1 MAHQYC
7 FAKFRELFR
16 KTVPCG
22 MNAVTET
29 AFSVRVFLKS
39 QRRAQSFFW
48 VDLSAMNIAGF
59 IFRPL
64 YWLAGKVFSV
74 WARPAIQPDV
84 PAELIAD
91 SDAKVCY
98 VLETGGLADL
108 LALER
113 AAAQHGMPSPTESF
127 EFCGNREYKRFVV
140 LRRMRGFW
148 YTRPRKTGSQRLKR
162 LVEAASNGDED
173 LLLVPVAIYWGRS
186 PEKERSLLKILF
198 SENWDV
204 IGRTRK
210 FFATV
215 LLGRDT
221 LLRFSHAMPLRSIG
235 VEGGQSEIAYRKASR
250 ILRVHFRQRRV
261 ATVGPDLSHRRT
273 LIKQVLHSPSV
284 RRAIAAEGGDDS
296 RKQEVAR
303 RKAEKYALEI
313 AADISYPT
321 IRVLVRVLRWLWHRI
336 YDGIELNHAEKLHE
350 VAKDKEVIY
359 APCHRSH
366 FDYLLLGYVTY
377 DEGLPLPHIAAGI
390 NLNMPVVGG
399 ILRRGGAFFL
409 RRTFKGNRL
418 YATVFDSYIQQV
430 LGKGYSMEYFIEGGR
445 SRTGRLLQ
453 PKGGM
458 LVMTINSY
466 VKNPQRPIVFVP
478 IYFGYEKLIEGDA
491 FISELGGASK
501 QKESLGGLV
510 RSVKSL
516 RDQFGKVAV
525 NIGEPI
531 ELEPMLD
538 KAHPDWRDYESEN
551 GDRPPWLA
559 GVVDDVGSRIMENIN
574 AAAAVT
580 PISLLAYVLLATP
593 KQTIGLHELRRQ
605 LQINLDLLRRFEYSD
620 LVTMP
625 DWSPDEI
632 IKHGEKL
639 DVISRSAHP
648 MGEVIH
654 MEERTA
660 VLMTYFRNNILHLY
674 AVPASVACCFIQGQE
689 LDHVELQR
697 LIRLIYP
704 FMKKE
709 LCLKWSFEEIDNVTT
724 EAITSLI
731 DLGILS
737 YGKRKKTLVRPPAGS
752 EKAFQLLMLGQ
763 SMVPMLQRFYL
774 VIAILVGNG
783 SGTLSRGRLE
793 TMCQQS
799 AERLSMI
806 YGLHSPDFFNKS
818 LFHDFIKMLQEQD
831 VLRRNGDGVLEFDD
845 DITSIG
851 ADARLVLG
859 EEIRHSILTLTQ
871 PMENGAAA

>member
-1 MAHQYC
+1 
-7 FAKFRELFR
+7 
-16 KTVPCG
+16 
-22 MNAVTET
+22 
-29 AFSVRVFLKS
+29 
-39 QRRAQSFFW
+39 
-48 VDLSAMNIAGF
+48 MNIAGLF
-59 IFRPL
+59 FRPL
-64 YWLAGKVFSV
+64 YWLAGKVFSF
-74 WARPAIQPDV
+74 WARPAIQPEL
-84 PAELIAD
+84 PAELITD
-91 SDAKVCY
+91 SDAEVCY
-98 VLETGGLADL
+98 VLENGGLADV

-113 AAAQHGMPSPTESF
+113 ATALHGMPSPTQTF
-127 EFCGNREYKRFVV
+127 EFCGNREYKRFII
-140 LRRMRGFW
+140 LRRMKGFW
-148 YTRPRKTGSQRLKR
+148 YRRPRKAGSQRLKR
-162 LVEAASNGDED
+162 LIEAAENGDQE
-173 LLLVPVAIYWGRS
+173 LLLIPVAIYWGRS
-186 PEKERSLLKILF
+186 PEKERSVLKLLF

-204 IGRTRK
+204 AGRTRK
-210 FFATV
+210 FFTTIF
-215 LLGRDT
+215 LGRDT
-221 LLRFSHAMPLRSIG
+221 LLRFSHALPLRAIG
-235 VEGGQSEIAYRKASR
+235 AEGKPHEIAYRKVSR
-250 ILRVHFRQRRV
+250 ILRVHFRKRRV

-273 LIKQVLHSPSV
+273 LIKAVLRAPSV
-284 RRAIAAEGGDDS
+284 RRAIIAESGDDF

-321 IRVLVRVLRWLWHRI
+321 IRLLLRLLRWLWNRI
-336 YDGIELNHAEKLHE
+336 YDGIDLNHMETLHE

-377 DEGLPLPHIAAGI
+377 ESGLHLPHIAAGI

-409 RRTFKGNRL
+409 RRSFKGNRL

-478 IYFGYEKLIEGDA
+478 VYFGYEKLIEGDA
-491 FISELGGASK
+491 FISELAGAEK
-501 QKESLGGLV
+501 KKESVGGLV
-510 RSVKSL
+510 RSIKSL
-516 RDQFGKVAV
+516 RDQFGKVSV

-531 ELEPMLD
+531 ELEPILD
-538 KAHPDWRDYESEN
+538 KAHPAWRDYESEN
-551 GDRPPWLA
+551 GERPPWLA
-559 GVVDDVGSRIMENIN
+559 GIVDDVGRRIMQNIN

-593 KQTIGLHELRRQ
+593 KQAIGVEELRRQ
-605 LQINLDLLRRFEYSD
+605 LEISIELLRRFRYSD
-620 LVTMP
+620 LVTLP
-625 DWSPDEI
+625 DWTPDEI
-632 IKHGEKL
+632 IEHGEKL
-639 DVISRSAHP
+639 DVISRSTHP
-648 MGEVIH
+648 MGQVIH

-660 VLMTYFRNNILHLY
+660 VLMTYFRNNILHLF

-689 LDHVELQR
+689 LPHSELQR

-709 LCLKWSFEEIDNVTT
+709 LCLQWDDKDIDDITT
-724 EAITSLI
+724 EAIRSLNDI
-731 DLGILS
+731 GILS
-737 YGKRKKTLVRPPAGS
+737 YGRRKKTLVRPPAGS
-752 EKAFQLLMLGQ
+752 ARAFQLLMMGQ

-783 SGTLSRGRLE
+783 SGKLSRGRLE

-831 VLRRNGDGVLEFDD
+831 VLRRNDQGAIEFDD

-859 EEIRHSILTLTQ
+859 EEIRHSILSLT
-871 PMENGAAA
+871 MTGEGDTAA